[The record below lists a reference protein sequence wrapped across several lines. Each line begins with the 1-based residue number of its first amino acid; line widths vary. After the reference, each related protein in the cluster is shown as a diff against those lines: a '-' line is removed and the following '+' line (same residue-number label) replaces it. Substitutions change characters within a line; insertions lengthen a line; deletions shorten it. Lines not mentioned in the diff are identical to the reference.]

1 MKTIKHVQRAALVAA
16 LSLTSFCSFAAY
28 PEKPVKIIVPFAPG
42 GGNDQ
47 LGRLIAEKLTQI
59 TSNAFVIENR
69 GGAGGNLGAELA
81 SRSLP
86 DGYTLLMAS
95 IQVVINPSLYPK
107 LGFNIMKDLTP
118 VAMLADVQFLLVAN
132 PELKIK
138 SLSELIAMDKKS
150 PGKLNH
156 GTPGNGTPQH
166 LSAQLFNSMAGTSLV
181 HVPYK
186 GTGPA
191 IADLLGGQ
199 IQLAFGTLPAV
210 EPYAKTGRLIPL
222 ALTGTSRSPLLPDV
236 PTIAETGV
244 KGYESSTWYG
254 LVAPA
259 DTPKSI
265 LDVLEKHIQAAL
277 NDPEFR
283 KRLLGLGF
291 EPRFATGTEMTNI
304 MKVDMVKWSK
314 IIKETNVKLD

>member
-1 MKTIKHVQRAALVAA
+1 MKALKHVKRAALVAVFSVA
-16 LSLTSFCSFAAY
+16 SFSGFAAY

-47 LGRLIAEKLTQI
+47 LGRLIAERLTKT
-59 TSNAFVIENR
+59 TSTAFVIDNR
-69 GGAGGNLGAELA
+69 GGAGGNLGAEIV

-95 IQVVINPSLYPK
+95 NQVVINPSLYPK
-107 LGFNIMKDLTP
+107 MGFDVMKDLTP

-132 PELKIK
+132 PELKVK
-138 SLSELIAMDKKS
+138 SVPELIALDKKS

-156 GTPGNGTPQH
+156 GTPGSGTPQH
-166 LSAQLFNSMAGTSLV
+166 LSAELFNSMAGTALV

-199 IQLAFGTLPAV
+199 VQLAFGTLPAV

-222 ALTGTSRSPLLPDV
+222 AITGTSRSPLLPDV
-236 PTIAETGV
+236 PTIAEAGV

-254 LVAPA
+254 LLAPA

-265 LDVLEKHIQAAL
+265 LDVLEKHIQGAL

-291 EPRFATGTEMTNI
+291 EPHFTTGTDMTKV
-304 MKVDMVKWSK
+304 MKADMAKWSK
-314 IIKETNVKLD
+314 IIKDTNVKLD